1 MLIGDSVIYDGRA
14 HVIVGFTPV
23 SVEPA
28 EVELNDPRSGA
39 TIWVEM
45 SLVRGLDSPVE
56 RAAFRIVPPEHT
68 TDGEG
73 YP

>member
-28 EVELNDPRSGA
+28 EVELHDPKSGA
-39 TIWVEM
+39 TKWVEL
-45 SLVRGLDSPVE
+45 SLVHRVDPPIE
-56 RAAFRIVPPEHT
+56 RAAFRIVPQAQT
-68 TDGEG
+68 THDDG
-73 YP
+73 

>member
-14 HVIVGFTPV
+14 HVIVGFTPT

-28 EVELNDPRSGA
+28 EVELHDPKSGA
-39 TIWVEM
+39 TIWVEL
-45 SLVRGLDSPVE
+45 SLVRNLDSPVE
-56 RAAFRIVPPEHT
+56 RAAFRIVPHT

-73 YP
+73 YR